1 MKIPLIPASYFGM
14 VLGLSGLGTA
24 WRFAAQVWHL
34 PPFVGEVVS
43 LISVTIWAVLML
55 LFALKW
61 LLARPEALAEAGHPV
76 ACCFIGLAGVA
87 TMLAAGGLL
96 PYSRQAAEILVA
108 VGGTFSL
115 GFGVWR
121 TGELWKGGRD
131 PAFSTPVLYL
141 PAVAGGFVG
150 ANLLATLGHAEWGR
164 LFFGASFFSWL
175 AIESVLIHRFYT
187 APAMAEAMRPTFG
200 IQIAPA
206 PVGLAAYLSVN
217 PEPADLVAYMLL
229 GYGLLQ
235 TLIMI
240 RLLPWIRK
248 EPFALSY
255 WAFTFGITAL
265 ATDPLRLAARGD
277 VGPAAQLAPY
287 LFGFANLVV
296 GLIALGTIR
305 LLARGRLNLK
315 WTG

>member
-1 MKIPLIPASYFGM
+1 MKIPVIPASYFGM

-24 WRFAAQVWHL
+24 WRVAAQVWHL
-34 PPFVGEVVS
+34 PPVVGEAIS
-43 LISVTIWAVLML
+43 LTSAGVWAILL
-55 LFALKW
+55 ILFALKW
-61 LLARPEALAEAGHPV
+61 LMARPDAAAEAAHPV

-96 PYSRQAAEILVA
+96 PYCHDLAVA
-108 VGGTFSL
+108 MVVAGAVFTVL
-115 GFGVWR
+115 FGVWR
-121 TGELWKGGRD
+121 TGGLWQGGRD
-131 PAFSTPVLYL
+131 PGFSTPVLYL
-141 PAVAGGFVG
+141 PTVAGGFVS
-150 ANLLATLGHAEWGR
+150 AILLSAVGHPDWAR
-164 LFFGASFFSWL
+164 LLFGSGLLSWL

-187 APAMAEAMRPTFG
+187 APAMAEAMRPTLG

-206 PVGLAAYLSVN
+206 PVGLLAYLSVN
-217 PEPADLVAYMLL
+217 PGPADLAAYMLL

-235 TLIMI
+235 TLVII

-248 EPFALSY
+248 EPFAASY

-265 ATDPLRLAARGD
+265 ATGPLRLMARGD
-277 VGPAAQLAPY
+277 QGPAADLAPY
-287 LFGFANLVV
+287 LFIFANLVV
-296 GLIALGTIR
+296 GLVALGTLW